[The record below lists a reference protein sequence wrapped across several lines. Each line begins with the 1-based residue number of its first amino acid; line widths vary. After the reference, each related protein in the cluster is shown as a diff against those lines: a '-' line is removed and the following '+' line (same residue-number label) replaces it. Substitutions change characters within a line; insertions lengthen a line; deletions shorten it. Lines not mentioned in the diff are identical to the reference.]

1 MYTPFRIL
9 FACLA
14 LHVCAVSTAQTNKT
28 SQLLGRWEVLSYA
41 EEGVQ
46 VDKKQPARPQ
56 AIAVYNAIKVQRS
69 QQWYGYTAYDDYNRR
84 ENRAFKNWL
93 ELDSTIEVQR
103 LTKSIETP
111 YFVVFFPDSTMSHY
125 NKDSNGHVTVPESH
139 HFSFAPNTM
148 GLDIMPPINASYFG
162 KSNAQI
168 LELTDT
174 RLVLYLPETAERV
187 ELVKTAFTLP

>member
-1 MYTPFRIL
+1 MQLQFRIL
-9 FACLA
+9 FVGMA
-14 LHVCAVSTAQTNKT
+14 LHLCSLSTAQTNKT

-46 VDKKQPARPQ
+46 VDKKQPAHSQ
-56 AIAVYNAIKVQRS
+56 AIAVYNAIKQQRA

-103 LTKSIETP
+103 LTQAIETP

-139 HFSFAPNTM
+139 HYSFAPNTM
-148 GLDIMPPINASYFG
+148 GLDIMPPINVSYFG
-162 KSNAQI
+162 KSDAQI